1 MKTGTASGLQIA
13 FFTFAALLLAV
24 PVTEWLARGLPG
36 ESEERVL
43 LAKALPFFIA
53 AAILFGFPKLR
64 RRCREYLARPVPA
77 DARFE
82 VVIVAL
88 AKLLFPFAMIGAFAL
103 WHWTNGGEQ
112 ALAQYIGAWQSHE
125 AQMARAFLPAHLI
138 LTFLGAGLLAP
149 VFEEIVFRGLLYRAW
164 ERRFGWFAAMLLV
177 SIVFG
182 LYHRHFW
189 SAFASSIALV
199 CLYRR
204 TGSLWAPIIV
214 HALGNI
220 SLWYPLLGRHIL
232 PRDPGATSDI
242 SQWGLHL
249 SLLAM
254 MTIAL
259 PWYVWMSRHEHRN
272 PRTSDAAAAPAHG
285 ALPQ

>member
-13 FFTFAALLLAV
+13 FFTFAVLLLAV
-24 PVTEWLARGLPG
+24 PVTEWLSRGLPG
-36 ESEERVL
+36 ESEERLL

-53 AAILFGFPKLR
+53 ATFLFGLPELR
-64 RRCREYLARPVPA
+64 RTCREYLARPIPA
-77 DARFE
+77 GARFE

-88 AKLLFPFAMIGAFAL
+88 AKLLFPFALVGALAL

-112 ALAQYIGAWQSHE
+112 ALAQYVHAWRGHE
-125 AQMARAFLPAHLI
+125 AQMARAFLPTHLV

-149 VFEEIVFRGLLYRAW
+149 VFEELVFRGLLYRAW

-177 SIVFG
+177 SVVFG

-189 SAFASSIALV
+189 SAFAGSIVFV

-214 HALGNI
+214 HSIANI
-220 SLWYPLLGRHIL
+220 SLWYPLLGRHVL
-232 PRDPGATSDI
+232 PRSPEAATDL
-242 SQWGLHL
+242 SQWGLRLAALVVASVAL
-249 SLLAM
+249 S
-254 MTIAL
+254 
-259 PWYVWMSRHEHRN
+259 WYVWLARHERE
-272 PRTSDAAAAPAHG
+272 PVPLPAPICPAHG
-285 ALPQ
+285 AFPQ

>member
-13 FFTFAALLLAV
+13 FFTFAVLLLAV
-24 PVTEWLARGLPG
+24 PVTEWLSRGLPG
-36 ESEERVL
+36 ESEERLL

-53 AAILFGFPKLR
+53 ATFLFGLPELR
-64 RRCREYLARPVPA
+64 RTCRGYLARPIPA
-77 DARFE
+77 GARFE

-88 AKLLFPFAMIGAFAL
+88 AKLLFPFALVGALAL

-112 ALAQYIGAWQSHE
+112 ALAQYVHAWRGHE
-125 AQMARAFLPAHLI
+125 AQMARAFLPTHLV

-149 VFEEIVFRGLLYRAW
+149 VFEELVFRGLLYRAW

-177 SIVFG
+177 SVVFG

-189 SAFASSIALV
+189 SAFAGSIVFV

-214 HALGNI
+214 HSIANI
-220 SLWYPLLGRHIL
+220 SLWYPLLGRHVL
-232 PRDPGATSDI
+232 PRSPEAATDL

-249 SLLAM
+249 AALLMAA
-254 MTIAL
+254 IAL
-259 PWYVWMSRHEHRN
+259 PWYVWLSRHKRE
-272 PRTSDAAAAPAHG
+272 PESLPTPIPSAHG